1 MFSSIIK
8 KNRVNYT
15 LPFIVVFIVSCF
27 KFIYLKKKKPKK
39 TLFWV
44 CMAEKCLIP
53 CAEHI

>member
-27 KFIYLKKKKPKK
+27 KFIYLKKKPKK